1 MKLFNKSLCAI
12 VVKRIINAFSA
23 RVKLY
28 HTLIISTLC
37 YVIMIKQRGSKKHEE
52 EKPCDMVII
61 SETLD
66 AHSHQRDFVC

>member
-28 HTLIISTLC
+28 HTLTISTLC

-52 EKPCDMVII
+52 EKPCDMVIMPKTFTKE
-61 SETLD
+61 SP
-66 AHSHQRDFVC
+66 A